1 MRQVNRKLG
10 KIDAKLE
17 AQIRNLNVEIIELL
31 GESIFDLSTVED
43 LQNWLNNLQI

>member
-1 MRQVNRKLG
+1 M
-10 KIDAKLE
+10 DAKLE

-31 GESIFDLSTVED
+31 GESIFDLSTVGD

>member
-1 MRQVNRKLG
+1 MLSQRL
-10 KIDAKLE
+10 
-17 AQIRNLNVEIIELL
+17 LNVEIIEFL